1 MYYTLW
7 TKYKNGEYDKSK
19 EKPKEEW
26 RHNMPINDRNI
37 TRLNYQSYFN
47 CHHLAIHFRG
57 SCKSFKKGDALNK
70 CYGNIKRKIQIK
82 NTVKVTFNWLSNQLK
97 KEVLYV
103 KQQKGFLFLVQL
115 YTYTLMVK
123 FYMVE
128 LDDQQNL
135 VKKKKVIYSKQL
147 LFYK

>member
-1 MYYTLW
+1 
-7 TKYKNGEYDKSK
+7 
-19 EKPKEEW
+19 
-26 RHNMPINDRNI
+26 
-37 TRLNYQSYFN
+37 
-47 CHHLAIHFRG
+47 
-57 SCKSFKKGDALNK
+57 
-70 CYGNIKRKIQIK
+70 
-82 NTVKVTFNWLSNQLK
+82 LK